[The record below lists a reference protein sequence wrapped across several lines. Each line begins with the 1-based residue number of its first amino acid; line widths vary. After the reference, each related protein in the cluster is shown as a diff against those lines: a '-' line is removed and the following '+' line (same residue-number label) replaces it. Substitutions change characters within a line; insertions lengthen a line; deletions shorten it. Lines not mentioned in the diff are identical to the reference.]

1 MTEPLISV
9 KDLTI
14 RFNTDEGLVT
24 AVENISFDI
33 APGEVLGLV
42 GESGSGKS
50 VTAKALM
57 QLNAGNTRYDE
68 KSSIILD
75 TEDGKVDVLS
85 LKKPGEL
92 RVVRGGAVSMI
103 FQEPMASFAPAI
115 TIGDQMVEQLLIHT
129 EMTKAEAKKH
139 SVDML
144 ARVGIPEP
152 ERRFGQYAFEFSG
165 GMRQRAMIAMALSTR
180 PKLLI
185 ADEPTTALDVTI
197 QAQVIDLMKDLVE
210 EFHMAILFI
219 THDLGV
225 IAQTADRV
233 AVMYLG
239 ELVETGEV
247 RQVIREP
254 HHPYTQGL
262 LNALP
267 KLDDLEAELTPVP
280 GDIPSP
286 LERPSG
292 CVFHTRCPVMYGDRC
307 TQEIPQLLKDN
318 KGRLV
323 ACHLVEEK
331 GVQTKPRKAK
341 GGTKKGGTRKGKAK

>member
-1 MTEPLISV
+1 MISV
-9 KDLTI
+9 KDLTV
-14 RFNTDEGLVT
+14 RFRTEEGLVT
-24 AVENISFDI
+24 AVENVSLDI

-57 QLNAGNTRYDE
+57 RLNAGNTRYADE
-68 KSSIILD
+68 SRITLNLD
-75 TEDGKVDVLS
+75 DQGVEVLA
-85 LKKPGEL
+85 LK
-92 RVVRGGAVSMI
+92 RDRDMRIVRGGAISMI

-115 TIGDQMVEQLLIHT
+115 TIGDQMVEQLLIHSS
-129 EMTKAEAKKH
+129 MTRVEAKEL
-139 SVDML
+139 SIEML

-152 ERRFGQYAFEFSG
+152 ARRFNQYSFEFSG

-197 QAQVIDLMKDLVE
+197 QAQVIALMKDLVA
-210 EFHMAILFI
+210 EFGMAILFI

-239 ELVETGEV
+239 RIIETGPV
-247 RQVIREP
+247 RQVIRDP
-254 HHPYTQGL
+254 HHPYTRGL

-267 KLDDLEAELTPVP
+267 KLEDLDSELTPVP

-286 LERPSG
+286 LDRPSG
-292 CVFHTRCPVMYGDRC
+292 CVFNTRCPVMFGEPC
-307 TQEIPQLLKDN
+307 LAEIPQLMQDET
-318 KGRLV
+318 GRMA
-323 ACHLVEEK
+323 ACHLVARNR
-331 GVQTKPRKAK
+331 GAK
-341 GGTKKGGTRKGKAK
+341 T

>member
-14 RFNTDEGLVT
+14 QFGTDEGVIT
-24 AVENISFDI
+24 TVDGISFDI

-50 VTAKALM
+50 VSAKALM
-57 QLNAGNTRYDE
+57 RLNAGNAIYGQD
-68 KSSIILD
+68 SSIVLNLD
-75 TEDGKVDVLS
+75 SGPVDVLA
-85 LKKPGEL
+85 LKKEKDMQ
-92 RVVRGGAVSMI
+92 VVRGGAISMI

-115 TIGDQMVEQLLIHT
+115 SIGDQMVEQLLIHT
-129 EMTKAEAKKH
+129 NMTKKEAREH
-139 SVDML
+139 SIDML
-144 ARVGIPEP
+144 ARVGISEP
-152 ERRFGQYAFEFSG
+152 AKRIDQYAFEFSG
-165 GMRQRAMIAMALSTR
+165 GMRQRAMIAMALSTS

-197 QAQVIDLMKDLVE
+197 QAQVIYLMKELVDE
-210 EFHMAILFI
+210 YRMGILFI

-239 ELVETGEV
+239 NVIETGSV
-247 RQVIREP
+247 RDVIQKP
-254 HHPYTQGL
+254 SHPYTRGL
-262 LNALP
+262 LNAIPHLED
-267 KLDDLEAELTPVP
+267 LDRPLTPVA

-292 CVFHTRCPVMYGDRC
+292 CVFHTRCAYAIPGRC
-307 TQEIPQLLKDN
+307 DKDVPSPN
-318 KGRLV
+318 TMVPGHTSACFV
-323 ACHLVEEK
+323 AKEVRNNEAEA
-331 GVQTKPRKAK
+331 VA
-341 GGTKKGGTRKGKAK
+341 